1 MLHLIWLFDTNTVC
15 LTTSQ
20 TWHLSLP
27 LLQGDFSMHVISMFG
42 GGRHST
48 GMCML
53 KSDNWFPMVLDS
65 SVLSSTGHIMLDAI
79 WSVPWLPITPS
90 LPPSPLQLGNLTQ
103 SEDALCEA
111 NILNNLDPVVW
122 AYLTMVCVRS
132 ERGVATVEGGYM
144 VWDRVYTTEIHAHM
158 RWQSPSLNHT
168 SVVALS
174 PGPSPPKERRGLGT
188 RLSSVA
194 DEVCYWSQ
202 LTLESANS
210 ISHCS

>member
-65 SVLSSTGHIMLDAI
+65 SVLSSTGRIMLDAI

-103 SEDALCEA
+103 SEDALLCEA

-144 VWDRVYTTEIHAHM
+144 VWDRVYYRDPCTHEMAVTIS
-158 RWQSPSLNHT
+158 QSHQCGSLVPRPLPSQGEEGPGDKTIQCGWWGLLL
-168 SVVALS
+168 VAINI
-174 PGPSPPKERRGLGT
+174 R
-188 RLSSVA
+188 
-194 DEVCYWSQ
+194 VC
-202 LTLESANS
+202 
-210 ISHCS
+210 